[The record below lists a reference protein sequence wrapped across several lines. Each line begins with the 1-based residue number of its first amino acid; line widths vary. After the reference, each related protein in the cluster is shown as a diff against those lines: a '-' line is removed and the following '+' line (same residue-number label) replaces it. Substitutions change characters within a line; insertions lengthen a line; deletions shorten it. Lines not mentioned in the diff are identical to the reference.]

1 MKDKPELKSMS
12 VSELQNELISLR
24 QDQFKLRM
32 KKASGSLDKTH
43 IVAQVRK
50 AIARV
55 KTMMTEK
62 AGATDV

>member
-50 AIARV
+50 AIALV